1 MKNSI
6 KTLKITLHSHFNAL
20 TPFYCSY
27 STSSFFSSFSSPVS
41 SSLFSFGTILNLTR
55 NPEGLD
61 LKNTFWI
68 GCTLPQN
75 WHGLDLSIS
84 SSPFFSFDVLSSGIS
99 EPSGGNPES
108 EFVSLFN
115 SFSNSFASSFSY
127 KSSS

>member
-27 STSSFFSSFSSPVS
+27 STSSSFFSSFSSPVS

-61 LKNTFWI
+61 LKSTFWI

-75 WHGLDLSIS
+75 GHGLDLSIS
-84 SSPFFSFDVLSSGIS
+84 SSPSFSLDVLSSGIS
-99 EPSGGNPES
+99 EPSG
-108 EFVSLFN
+108 
-115 SFSNSFASSFSY
+115 A
-127 KSSS
+127 